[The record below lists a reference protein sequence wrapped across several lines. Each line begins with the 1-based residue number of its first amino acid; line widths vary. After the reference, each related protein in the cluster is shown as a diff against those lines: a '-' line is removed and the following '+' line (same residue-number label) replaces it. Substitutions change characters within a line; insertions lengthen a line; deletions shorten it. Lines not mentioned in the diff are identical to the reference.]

1 MIALGL
7 VFWLK
12 SKSITVCI
20 FDFQMQIILEDFK
33 AYDDFKN
40 KQKRARTDVFF
51 ICKSIYILKVYLIE
65 YINIEIKHKFLKKF
79 PSNKINV
86 TKCIL
91 FNAFCVLLRALL
103 FFTSFNFN
111 SWFLHEL
118 KYKVR
123 LLKVYAGVGFSI
135 FDSVSLIFE
144 FTLSFNKKHGLFDF
158 KTPNSIQN

>member
-65 YINIEIKHKFLKKF
+65 YINIEH
-79 PSNKINV
+79 
-86 TKCIL
+86 
-91 FNAFCVLLRALL
+91 
-103 FFTSFNFN
+103 
-111 SWFLHEL
+111 
-118 KYKVR
+118 
-123 LLKVYAGVGFSI
+123 
-135 FDSVSLIFE
+135 
-144 FTLSFNKKHGLFDF
+144 
-158 KTPNSIQN
+158 